1 MDNKQFSWGTLD
13 DEAYVK
19 YAIDD
24 EGKTEEGTESQI
36 KSYYMNRHGS
46 IKSPNYPLNYPEESN
61 FKYTIILHSAASVL
75 LVLEDFNVEA
85 SSTCAY
91 DAVNIEAENC
101 ARVSYIWLLSSCRR
115 AGSTGRGEIFET
127 FLMSVV
133 LSQSFCKK
141 HFVALDMKGCI
152 CHFAKWQIHPFISKG
167 KNCQWPTLPSPHVVP
182 DSNCGQL

>member
-101 ARVSYIWLLSSCRR
+101 ARVSYI
-115 AGSTGRGEIFET
+115 
-127 FLMSVV
+127 
-133 LSQSFCKK
+133 
-141 HFVALDMKGCI
+141 
-152 CHFAKWQIHPFISKG
+152 
-167 KNCQWPTLPSPHVVP
+167 
-182 DSNCGQL
+182 